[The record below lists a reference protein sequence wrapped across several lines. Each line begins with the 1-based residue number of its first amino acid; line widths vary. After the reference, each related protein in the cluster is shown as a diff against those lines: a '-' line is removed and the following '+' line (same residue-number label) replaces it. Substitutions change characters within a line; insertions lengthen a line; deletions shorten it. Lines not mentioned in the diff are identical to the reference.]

1 MIEIVLLSTLVQIS
15 HAFFQDATSL
25 YTLFGSLGEVL
36 VPQKYRI
43 CLLPFIFISFLPSLF
58 SSRALAADA
67 TGELHVLGEDG
78 DATCVERTEVGVLE
92 EADEVRFC
100 GLLERHQ
107 ALGLEADVGCRAT
120 LDEFA
125 RDLAHEALERQLAD
139 EEVGRL
145 LVLADLA
152 ERDGPRAV
160 PVLLRLDE
168 LLAAGAERVLAALAH
183 LGRGE
188 NKSGKRVE

>member
-1 MIEIVLLSTLVQIS
+1 
-15 HAFFQDATSL
+15 
-25 YTLFGSLGEVL
+25 

-43 CLLPFIFISFLPSLF
+43 CLPFVSVYLPFVSFCLLLKSFFSSSSFFFLLLFLLPSLF